1 MRGPRL
7 YSLLFWILWGVM
19 SLMVRPDDR
28 NSPEFVIATGIGSF
42 VFPILL
48 YMWCKADA
56 APIALAAVQSFDF
69 FQSELREVI
78 FCCYSRED
86 YGSYR
91 KLLSSASTRVG
102 S

>member
-28 NSPEFVIATGIGSF
+28 NSPEFVIATGMGSF

-56 APIALAAVQSFDF
+56 APARWSALICSFLVTPDYATLLRGAVEQ
-69 FQSELREVI
+69 E
-78 FCCYSRED
+78 
-86 YGSYR
+86 
-91 KLLSSASTRVG
+91 
-102 S
+102 